1 MGENNNKK
9 FVIALDS
16 GTSSCRSLIFDKKGE
31 IIAFV
36 QKEFSQHFPRSG
48 WVEHDA
54 NEIWN
59 TQIYTMQTAK
69 AKADLKATNFV
80 ALGITNQRETVVLWD
95 KSTGEPVYNAIVW
108 QDRRT
113 SEFCEQLRQKGYE
126 NYIKEITGLIIN
138 PYFSA
143 TKISWILKNVP
154 KAKKVFAANNLL
166 AGTIDTWLVWK
177 LTNGKVHAT
186 DVSNASRTMLFN
198 IQTKKWDKKILDL
211 LEIPQE
217 ILPKVLPSA
226 ADYGIVEPNLWA
238 NNEKAKVPIFAVI
251 GDQQAALF
259 GQLCTEIGMVKNTY
273 GTGCF
278 TLLNTG
284 EKLIYSKNNLLTTI
298 AWQIGN
304 NPVQYALEGSVFV
317 AGAAIQWLRD
327 GLGISKNLYENDFLS
342 TKISTDNHSLIF
354 VPSFTGLGA
363 PYWDSYS
370 RGAIFGLERSSKKED
385 IIKAALESI
394 AFQSND
400 LIKAMEADLGHKISV
415 MKVDGGV
422 SKNDFLMQFQ
432 SSISQ
437 LEITRPKNTET
448 TAMGAAF
455 LAGLFAKFWKS
466 ISELEQILE
475 IEKKF
480 YPKFNQF
487 VAKRLTTNWDL
498 AVRKTLNWKKD
509 IK

>member
-1 MGENNNKK
+1 MHKNIDEKY
-9 FVIALDS
+9 VITLDS
-16 GTSSCRSLIFDKKGE
+16 GTTSCRSLIFDKKGQVVSL
-31 IIAFV
+31 V
-36 QKEFSQHFPRSG
+36 QKEFQQHFPQSG

-59 TQIYTMQTAK
+59 TQLYTMQAAK
-69 AKADLKATNFV
+69 TKANLKSDDFV
-80 ALGITNQRETVVLWD
+80 ALGLTNQRETVVLWD

-113 SEFCEQLRQKGYE
+113 SDFCDELIQQGYE
-126 NYIKEITGLIIN
+126 NYIKETTGLIIN

-143 TKISWILKNVP
+143 TKIRWILKNVP
-154 KAKKVFAANNLL
+154 RAQDVLAKGNLL
-166 AGTIDTWLVWK
+166 AGTIDSWLVWK

-186 DVSNASRTMLFN
+186 DVSNASRTMLFD
-198 IQTKKWDKKILDL
+198 IKAKKWDQKILEL
-211 LEIPQE
+211 LEIPSE

-226 ADYGIVEPNLWA
+226 SDYGIVDPNLWSI
-238 NNEKAKVPIFAVI
+238 NAKGQVPIYAVI
-251 GDQQAALF
+251 GDQQSALF
-259 GQLCTEIGMVKNTY
+259 GQLCTEVGMVKNTY

-278 TLLNTG
+278 TLVNTG
-284 EKLIYSKNNLLTTI
+284 EKLVRSKNNLLTTI
-298 AWQIGN
+298 AWQIGD
-304 NPVQYALEGSVFV
+304 NPVEYALEGSVFV

-327 GLGISKNLYENDFLS
+327 GFGLIENSSDSDFLISKVAEND
-342 TKISTDNHSLIF
+342 HSVVV

-370 RGAIFGLERSSKKED
+370 RGAIFGLERGSRKEH
-385 IIKAALESI
+385 IVKATLESI

-400 LIKAMEADLGHKISV
+400 LIKAMESDLGHKITV
-415 MKVDGGV
+415 MKVDGGA
-422 SKNDFLMQFQ
+422 SKSDFLMQFQ

-437 LEITRPKNTET
+437 LEIFRPTNTET

-455 LAGLFAKFWKS
+455 LAGLFAKFWNS
-466 ISELEQILE
+466 VAELKQVLK
-475 IEKKF
+475 IEKTF
-480 YPKFNQF
+480 SPKFDQNE
-487 VAKRLTTNWDL
+487 VIRLTSNWNL